1 MRHRWSESA
10 KQLTRPLLY
19 RLFGSRGQAFTC
31 PICAYHGPFK
41 TKRISRSPDLT
52 RPHSKCPSCAA
63 NERHRMMYLVIEELA
78 KRYDLAQMSVLHIAP
93 EACLTTQLR
102 QHFGRYETAD
112 LFAPGV
118 DHKEDLQKMSFPDG
132 HYDCVVIS
140 RVLTVPPDLEACLN
154 ELRRVLPNTGGL
166 AIVAETYTHDR
177 NQEFGRFI
185 NERSREIGLDLLDQL
200 GARFDHVEQM
210 RSDRYD
216 ETTFQL
222 TNRMRRDG
230 NAHDAYPQAVR
241 HPGLGFRELVAV
253 AHTSPAAPAPP
264 A

>member
-1 MRHRWSESA
+1 MRHRWSETI
-10 KQLTRPLLY
+10 KQVTRPLLY
-19 RLFGSRGQAFTC
+19 RTLRSGATAFRC
-31 PICAYHGPFK
+31 PICDYHGPFK

-78 KRYDLAQMSVLHIAP
+78 ERFDLGQMSVLHIAP
-93 EACLTTQLR
+93 EACLTRQLR
-102 QHFGRYETAD
+102 KHFGRYETAD

-118 DHKEDLQKMSFPDG
+118 DHKQDLQKMTFPDG

-154 ELRRVLPNTGGL
+154 EIRRVLPDAGGL
-166 AIVAETYTHDR
+166 AIIAETYTHEC
-177 NQEFGRFI
+177 NQEFGQFI

-200 GARFDHVEQM
+200 SERFDRVEQI
-210 RSDRYD
+210 RSDRFD
-216 ETTFQL
+216 EAAFQL
-222 TNRMRRDG
+222 TNRIHREG
-230 NAHDAYPQAVR
+230 QPHDAYPDAVR

-253 AHTSPAAPAPP
+253 GHTGPATPG
-264 A
+264 